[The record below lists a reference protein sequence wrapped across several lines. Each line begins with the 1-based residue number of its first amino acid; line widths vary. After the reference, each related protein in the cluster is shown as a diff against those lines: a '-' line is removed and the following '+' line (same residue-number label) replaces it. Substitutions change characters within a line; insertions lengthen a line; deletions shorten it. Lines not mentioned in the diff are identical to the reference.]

1 MMVLGTLTLV
11 FAQQIYNFT
20 GAIDFVES
28 RMPGYS
34 RSFIKLMGVLFVIVG
49 LLFFTG
55 VATVVTDPLFEGIQ
69 RAFSLK
75 G

>member
-28 RMPGYS
+28 RMPGYT

-49 LLFFTG
+49 LLFLTG

-69 RAFSLK
+69 RVFSLK